1 MKRTRSTKEKRP
13 AKRQRTTQ
21 PSFDQRVVKAMRR
34 NADLKTAE
42 QGQLY
47 TYVGSAGQ
55 TVSVLATMAR
65 GDLSVNS
72 FNGEK
77 IVPERWTVRWAMEAF
92 GVLGSSTEAF
102 CSGRILLV
110 QWLNSGSAPAPGNI
124 LDLAGVA
131 GAIAPM
137 AYKKWEGRKKYK
149 ILADSGQ
156 VFLNIQQDG
165 SGGNGYTASGK
176 FFVPGSKIQPVY
188 FDDGTGRE
196 RGDLSVLC
204 ISDSAASPG
213 INFAWTSQVVYS
225 DDF

>member
-13 AKRQRTTQ
+13 AKRQRTNQ
-21 PSFDQRVVKAMRR
+21 PDFDTRVVRAMRR
-34 NADLKTAE
+34 KADLKTAE
-42 QGQLY
+42 QGQNY

-55 TVSVLATMAR
+55 TVSVLATMGR

-72 FNGEK
+72 FQGEK
-77 IVPERWTVRWAMEAF
+77 IVPLRWTVRWAMEAF
-92 GVLGSSTEAF
+92 GVLGSATEQFA
-102 CSGRILLV
+102 SGRILLV

-124 LDLAGVA
+124 LDLVGVP
-131 GAIAPM
+131 GSLAPM

-156 VFLNIQQDG
+156 VFLNIQADG

-176 FFVPGSKIQPVY
+176 FFVGPNKLQEVY
-188 FDDGTGRE
+188 FDDALGRE
-196 RGDLSVLC
+196 KGDLSIIC
-204 ISDSAASPG
+204 ISDGAASPG

-225 DDF
+225 DDY